1 MTWRFVGV
9 STSRAGQPGLDE
21 TMEETMANKKA
32 GGKRLNKTHTVRHKM
47 AEEIYYLCYTRDD
60 NNYRKAKTREIDE
73 WLADGNFFGV
83 ESPAELAG
91 EWQAYERESDL
102 DEEE

>member
-1 MTWRFVGV
+1 
-9 STSRAGQPGLDE
+9 
-21 TMEETMANKKA
+21 MANKKA

-47 AEEIYYLCYTRDD
+47 AEEIYYLCYTRED

-83 ESPAELAG
+83 ESPAELAR

-102 DEEE
+102 DEEG

>member
-1 MTWRFVGV
+1 
-9 STSRAGQPGLDE
+9 
-21 TMEETMANKKA
+21 MADKKA